1 MPLLRF
7 IWIALLAVEAFSTPS
22 AAAADPLDLYGERIL
37 FDIVRKGQ
45 VIGSHTVSL
54 RGDGAAVETRSEV
67 RIEID
72 VLIFTAFRY
81 EYDSEAVWRDGQLH
95 HLTVDLDDD
104 GQKSLLTAKRD
115 SSGMEISRNGL
126 KARVDAPLYP
136 TEHWNAG
143 VLGERRVLN
152 TLTGK
157 VNDVQ
162 IQEVAREY
170 VATEHGDVPAT
181 HYRYVGDLDAE
192 VWYDDHGRWVKM
204 RFKGR
209 DGSTIEYACR
219 ECQGGVGGAT

>member
-1 MPLLRF
+1 MPALRAIF
-7 IWIALLAVEAFSTPS
+7 AALVAAHTFSAPVS
-22 AAAADPLDLYGERIL
+22 ADPLDLYGGQIH

-45 VIGSHTVSL
+45 VIGSHLVAM
-54 RGDGAAVETRSEV
+54 RRDGEAIETRSEV

-81 EYDSEAVWRDGQLH
+81 EYESKAVWSDGQLQ

-104 GQKSLLTAKRD
+104 GKQSLLIAKRG
-115 SSGMEISRNGL
+115 SVGMEVSRNGV
-126 KARVDAPLYP
+126 KALLPEPLYP

-143 VLGERRVLN
+143 VLRERRVLN
-152 TLTGK
+152 TITGK
-157 VNDVQ
+157 VNDVEMA
-162 IQEVAREY
+162 EVAREY
-170 VATEHGDVPAT
+170 VATELGDVPAT
-181 HYRYVGDLDAE
+181 RYRYGGDLDVD

-219 ECQGGVGGAT
+219 KCQGGADSAA